1 MNLDKSRMVSV
12 FVSITLIA
20 MGAISALAVSQTDQ
34 DQIGMEDA
42 SGQVVKICAIYNL
55 QGSQSPLDLPSA
67 RGARLAVREINALG
81 GIDGREIELILCDGK
96 SDPAKVRECAEGLLS
111 NNVSA
116 MMGLSDTD
124 MVLAAAP
131 VAAEAKIPFCDLRS
145 YLSEAGRGVRN
156 PIPGM
161 LR

>member
-1 MNLDKSRMVSV
+1 MVSV
-12 FVSITLIA
+12 FVPIALIA
-20 MGAISALAVSQTDQ
+20 MGAIGALAVSQTDQ
-34 DQIGMEDA
+34 DQIGMEEA
-42 SGQVVKICAIYNL
+42 SGQVVKIGAIYNL

-116 MMGLSDTD
+116 MMGFERYGYGLSCSASGGRSEDT
-124 MVLAAAP
+124 
-131 VAAEAKIPFCDLRS
+131 FCDLRS
-145 YLSEAGRGVRN
+145 HLSEAGRGVRK